1 MTKERTAMKLQQ
13 LRFVLAI
20 SQYDLNISSAAKHLY
35 TSQPGVSRQLRL
47 LEEELGLNIYI
58 RNGKQLIGTTEQGKK
73 LLNKFQSIM
82 DLVGE
87 IKETSKDES
96 THHVSFS
103 DLPQLAC
110 A

>member
-1 MTKERTAMKLQQ
+1 MKLQQ

-20 SQYDLNISSAAKHLY
+20 SQYDLNISNAAKHLY

-47 LEEELGLNIYI
+47 LEEELGINIYV
-58 RNGKQLIGTTEQGKK
+58 RNGKQLVETTEQGKV
-73 LLNKFQSIM
+73 LLEKFQNIM
-82 DLVGE
+82 DLVSE
-87 IKETSKDES
+87 IKETTKE
-96 THHVSFS
+96 TGPEKISFS

>member
-1 MTKERTAMKLQQ
+1 MKLQQ

-47 LEEELGLNIYI
+47 LEEELGINIYV
-58 RNGKQLIGTTEQGKK
+58 RNGKQLVETTKQGKV
-73 LLNKFQSIM
+73 LLEKFQHIM
-82 DLVGE
+82 DLVDE
-87 IKETSKDES
+87 IKETTKDSEPKR
-96 THHVSFS
+96 VSFS
-103 DLPQLAC
+103 DLPQLVC